1 MLMLYTSLPKIAS
14 NTLNSTSISVE
25 EVSFTEVQNII
36 KYRCGV
42 CHAANPTFEGFEDLP
57 LGVVFDTSNDIIN
70 NLEKIKSQSIDSDIM
85 PPGNLTGMT
94 EKERLTLLNWIKQG
108 SKINN

>member
-1 MLMLYTSLPKIAS
+1 M
-14 NTLNSTSISVE
+14 
-25 EVSFTEVQNII
+25 QNII

-42 CHAANPTFEGFEDLP
+42 CHVANPTFEGFEDPP

>member
-1 MLMLYTSLPKIAS
+1 MCLEIM
-14 NTLNSTSISVE
+14 
-25 EVSFTEVQNII
+25 
-36 KYRCGV
+36 RG
-42 CHAANPTFEGFEDLP
+42 NPP